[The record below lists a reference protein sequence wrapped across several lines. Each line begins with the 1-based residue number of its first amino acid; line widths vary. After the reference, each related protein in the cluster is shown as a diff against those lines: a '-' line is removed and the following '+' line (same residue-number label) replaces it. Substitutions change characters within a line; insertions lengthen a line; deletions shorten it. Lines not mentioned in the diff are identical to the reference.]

1 MFLQWTLIKRGSTLS
16 HHVLNDGKLFVVTIY
31 KDVLQA
37 AGVKNLKQ
45 KLFEKEP
52 KFNISFVK
60 QYNNVAY
67 KVLPEFLGL
76 NWFLQTG
83 SQERIYNYNYVVFC
97 I

>member
-1 MFLQWTLIKRGSTLS
+1 MDSNQERVYIVSSCL
-16 HHVLNDGKLFVVTIY
+16 LNDGKLFVVTIY

-37 AGVKNLKQ
+37 VGVKNLKQ
-45 KLFEKEP
+45 KEP
-52 KFNISFVK
+52 KFHISFVK

-67 KVLPEFLGL
+67 KVLPEFIGL